1 MRICLSKTMAWR
13 LTRLAAL
20 ALVAGSSVGP
30 LQAQDLKI
38 SGFASLVAGKTS
50 GSCSTIATLV
60 DKYNETC
67 TRYIADWGHG
77 AVQTDDLALNRET
90 RAGVQLD
97 YKFNREWSA
106 TAQVSARTL
115 KDQHVNLEWAYMT
128 WSPTPDWK
136 LQVGRKR
143 LPLYY
148 YSDFQDV
155 GFAYNTVR
163 PSPDVYGWDIVNY
176 NGASLSTTQSLGD
189 WSLRAEAYMGAE
201 KSKDNPYFTLF
212 SADPTEVKWSGISGM
227 TLEFSK
233 DWFTGR
239 VSYSRSKYQ
248 ARDQT
253 TGDAFILYDNSLKAS
268 QDFLGFAF
276 NGDWDEWQL
285 RSELGKAK
293 RSNAVGYD
301 ADFYLIT
308 LGRQFGSFT
317 VTAGMSA
324 YKEKALDLNT
334 YDPVKLAT
342 KSLALRYDVHKGGAL
357 KLQLDR
363 VSDKGNPIY
372 TGNARVLSLAYD
384 VVF

>member
-1 MRICLSKTMAWR
+1 
-13 LTRLAAL
+13 
-20 ALVAGSSVGP
+20 
-30 LQAQDLKI
+30 
-38 SGFASLVAGKTS
+38 
-50 GSCSTIATLV
+50 
-60 DKYNETC
+60 
-67 TRYIADWGHG
+67 
-77 AVQTDDLALNRET
+77 
-90 RAGVQLD
+90 
-97 YKFNREWSA
+97 
-106 TAQVSARTL
+106 
-115 KDQHVNLEWAYMT
+115 
-128 WSPTPDWK
+128 
-136 LQVGRKR
+136 
-143 LPLYY
+143 
-148 YSDFQDV
+148 
-155 GFAYNTVR
+155 
-163 PSPDVYGWDIVNY
+163 
-176 NGASLSTTQSLGD
+176 
-189 WSLRAEAYMGAE
+189 MGAE

-253 TGDAFILYDNSLKAS
+253 TGEAFILYDNSLKAS

-372 TGNARVLSLAYD
+372 TGNSRVLSLAYD